1 MKRCFSLLVLLMP
14 AILMLGCSHFA
25 VDTASKGYNPAVPTS
40 FSFTNN
46 YVLLSN
52 AIEDAPIDGQ
62 YYDRYNGTWQVD
74 QTDLSFT
81 NNYLSSATNVNVNS
95 TTGSFQVVN
104 FSTANIKPTFVE
116 GATFGKSGFFGTD
129 TEVAMNNGYLRL
141 TNVWLELASG
151 SGSMIYMQGNP
162 IDMGGGTIGNL
173 NMQGEPLN
181 MGEGPITNVTSI
193 ELGGTQITNWSQVG
207 MAITNLFAAK
217 TNSYIVNGL
226 TIGSDVG
233 VYSAPTDGFHMDY
246 RDFYGY
252 ADGSELFHLF
262 MNVAESKLTFSSPTI
277 EFTNQTEISMSGN
290 LSVLGTITG
299 NGSGLTN
306 LQLPVEFI
314 VAASDETTALTVGDG
329 KVKFKTPFAFTIT
342 NTYADVN
349 TAPSGS
355 PLIVGLRNAGTRLA
369 TNTVAIGGTGS
380 TNSVFSPWTAIANR
394 SLLSV
399 DVIQPGTGAAG
410 LKVTIQGYRTP

>member
-1 MKRCFSLLVLLMP
+1 MKKCFSLVVLLSVV
-14 AILMLGCSHFA
+14 AALVWGCA
-25 VDTASKGYNPAVPTS
+25 NRASKGYNPAVPTS

-46 YVLLSN
+46 YVLTAD
-52 AIEDAPIDGQ
+52 AIDDAPIDGQ

-162 IDMGGGTIGNL
+162 IDMGGGTITNL
-173 NMQGEPLN
+173 DMQG
-181 MGEGPITNVTSI
+181 
-193 ELGGTQITNWSQVG
+193 Q
-207 MAITNLFAAK
+207 AITNATIVGSPSISATDMTAAGSLRIG
-217 TNSYIVNGL
+217 TGAGGGTLSANLDVISIDNNLQVNGV
-226 TIGSDVG
+226 T
-233 VYSAPTDGFHMDY
+233 GFT
-246 RDFYGY
+246 GK
-252 ADGSELFHLF
+252 G
-262 MNVAESKLTFSSPTI
+262 
-277 EFTNQTEISMSGN
+277 GN
-290 LSVLGTITG
+290 LTELNASQLSSGTVP
-299 NGSGLTN
+299 NAR

-314 VAASDETTALTVGDG
+314 IAASDETNQLTTGDS
-329 KVKFKTPFAFTIT
+329 KTSFRAPFAFTIT

-355 PLIVGLRNAGTRLA
+355 ALVVGLRNAGTRIA
-369 TNTVAIGGTGS
+369 TNTIAIGGTGS
-380 TNSVFSPWTAIANR
+380 TNSIFSPSTTIAKR

-399 DVIQPGTGAAG
+399 DIISTGTSASG
-410 LKVTIQGYRTP
+410 LKVTFQGYRTP